1 MAELIGSEGSD
12 FNTAMPSLTD
22 LANIQSALR
31 YFLYGIGDGGDPANP
46 DSPNEESLFSHLS
59 TLDTLKAPKL
69 DPTFT
74 GTATAPSLRLTAT
87 TDATLTSSTHAIQ
100 VGATNSTNLV
110 IDNNEILSRNN
121 GGNSNLALN
130 AKGGSVT
137 IGDLGSTVTIN
148 GTLVGP
154 VSSATQTE
162 LDLKAN
168 IAGPTFT
175 GTATAPVLRLTS
187 TSEASLSSTDH
198 AFQVGETNSTNL
210 AMDRNEI
217 QARNN
222 GLAASL
228 SINQDGGNITL
239 GAASSTVTV
248 NGTLVG
254 QFLPAGAITQF
265 AGASAPSG
273 YLLCRGG
280 EFAISSY
287 PALHAV
293 LGTTYGALTNGSGAA
308 GTTHFRVPNLQGRVP
323 VGVGTAPSG
332 NGVTEKAL
340 AAIGGDETVVLS
352 TTQIPS
358 HRHSIDHNHAEVTSS
373 SDSHSHTG
381 TTSSGGVHSH
391 FVNNI
396 GGTATVQSG
405 SGQVVTDN
413 VQGTTFSAGAHTH
426 TFTTSSDSH
435 SHTVNLPNFEGD
447 SGLAGSGGAHN
458 NLQPYIVLN
467 YIIKT

>member
-31 YFLYGIGDGGDPANP
+31 YFLYGIGDSGDPANP
-46 DSPNEESLFSHLS
+46 DLPNEESLFSHLS

-87 TDATLTSSTHAIQ
+87 TDATLSSSTHAIQ

-137 IGDLGSTVTIN
+137 IGDSGSTVTIN

-154 VSSATQTE
+154 VSSATQTA

-175 GTATAPVLRLTS
+175 GTATAPLLRLTS
-187 TSEASLSSTDH
+187 TSEANLSSTDH
-198 AFQVGETNSTNL
+198 AFQVGATNSTNL

-222 GLAASL
+222 GFAASL
-228 SINQDGGNITL
+228 SLNEDGGNITL

-265 AGASAPSG
+265 AGASPPSG
-273 YLLCRGG
+273 YLFCNGAAVSRSTYSTL
-280 EFAISSY
+280 FSAIS
-287 PALHAV
+287 
-293 LGTTYGALTNGSGAA
+293 TTYGVGDGS
-308 GTTHFRVPNLQGRVP
+308 TTFNLPNLENRVP
-323 VGVGTAPSG
+323 VGKGAGTFASL
-332 NGVTEKAL
+332 NST
-340 AAIGGDETVVLS
+340 GGAETHTL
-352 TTQIPS
+352 TTAQIPS
-358 HRHSIDHNHAEVTSS
+358 HTHDITHNHGAWDTDTDNHSHTATTTTHNGHSHSYQRGFDIGRASGSFFGIQSRTLSTTEAQTATSTAG
-373 SDSHSHTG
+373 SHSHTL
-381 TTSSGGVHSH
+381 
-391 FVNNI
+391 
-396 GGTATVQSG
+396 
-405 SGQVVTDN
+405 
-413 VQGTTFSAGAHTH
+413 
-426 TFTTSSDSH
+426 TTSSDTHDH
-435 SHTVNLPNFEGD
+435 SLNLPEIVD
-447 SGLAGSGGAHN
+447 TSGATGGAGAHN